1 MICGVW
7 NVANEG
13 QPFRTW
19 GKIEK
24 GSLDEA
30 GYEPEH
36 KANEGRR
43 NKGVGHPEAV
53 NLKEAEQAHLGMVVV
68 SDGGT
73 VRIFCAVK

>member
-1 MICGVW
+1 M
-7 NVANEG
+7 
-13 QPFRTW
+13 
-19 GKIEK
+19 
-24 GSLDEA
+24 DEP